1 MPDPTAE
8 RARGV
13 RHVQIGEAAGQ
24 RIDNYLL
31 GEMTGVPRSRVYGM
45 LRKGEVR
52 INGGRVKPDY
62 RLSEGDVVRMPPWHG
77 PVAGAPIAPSRGLLE
92 RLAERIIYQDASI
105 IVIDKPAG
113 TAVHG
118 GSGIEHGIIEA
129 FRALLPEERNL
140 ELVHRLDRDTSG
152 CLLLA
157 KSRTAL
163 LELHGAFRDATV
175 AKSYD
180 VLVHGA
186 WPRKLRTVR
195 AHLEKYVTRSGERR
209 VRVVPDGKPARTEFS
224 VVETSTTATWLKA
237 HPHTGRTHQIRV
249 HCQVSEHPVIG
260 DEKYATERQL
270 AESRATGVQRLC
282 LHASSVSI
290 PIAGAM
296 RRFEAPLPADFTAAW
311 GLLSA
316 ANNANDSR

>member
-1 MPDPTAE
+1 LPDPTAE

-62 RLSEGDVVRMPPWHG
+62 RLNEGDVVRMPPWHG
-77 PVAGAPIAPSRGLLE
+77 PVAGAPTPPSRGLLE

-105 IVIDKPAG
+105 IVVDKPAG

-157 KSRTAL
+157 KHRAAL

-175 AKSYD
+175 AKTYD
-180 VLVHGA
+180 VLVHGT

-209 VRVVPDGKPARTEFS
+209 VRVVADGKPARTEFS
-224 VVETSTTATWLKA
+224 VVETANTATWLKA

-249 HCQVSEHPVIG
+249 HCQVSDHPVIG
-260 DEKYATERQL
+260 DEKYASERQL

-282 LHASSVSI
+282 LHASSVSV

-296 RRFEAPLPADFTAAW
+296 RRFEAPLPGDFTAAW
-311 GLLSA
+311 GLLRA